1 MKRAPPPLLR
11 QPHPPRD
18 LTPPSGVPAAPPL
31 SSAGRAQP
39 ATSLAAAAHRPL
51 ARPGAAAATRLCFY
65 HSRLGSKAKKCEKGC
80 SYQEN

>member
-11 QPHPPRD
+11 QPRPPRD
-18 LTPPSGVPAAPPL
+18 LTPPSGVPATPPL
-31 SSAGRAQP
+31 FRRKGSAGDKSGRRRSP
-39 ATSLAAAAHRPL
+39 T
-51 ARPGAAAATRLCFY
+51 PGLPRGGGSDRLCFY